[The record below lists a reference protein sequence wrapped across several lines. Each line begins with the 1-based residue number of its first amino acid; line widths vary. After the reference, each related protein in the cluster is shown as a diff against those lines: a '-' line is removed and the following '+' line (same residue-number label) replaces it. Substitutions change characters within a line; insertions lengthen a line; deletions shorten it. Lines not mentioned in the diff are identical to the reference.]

1 VSYAENVIR
10 DLIDGR
16 LPWSQTHQI
25 MSSYKDTDRFR
36 QYVAILQQ
44 RVAWRNRILL
54 PLTER
59 LSIVES
65 GERVVVKCQCG
76 HEYGDY
82 RENWKLEALVRVR
95 RTEEDIRE
103 IYGPFGCDPDWMEI
117 REFICPGCRAL
128 LEVEAAVP
136 GYPIVFDFAPDLV
149 TFYRE
154 WLGEEPPSCVT
165 TD

>member
-1 VSYAENVIR
+1 VSYPENVIR

-136 GYPIVFDFAPDLV
+136 GYPVVFDFAPDLE

-165 TD
+165 AA